1 LRIKAG
7 TNEVENTAEAE
18 IIAND
23 LRELGGMSFC
33 GVSLRRK
40 ISDGDTRF
48 FDTEARTG
56 AEPILLLRSR
66 GTCSHEQANDQKC
79 RQTTAS
85 QAQKHYFLR
94 GT

>member
-1 LRIKAG
+1 LRIEAG
-7 TNEVENTAEAE
+7 TDDVKDAAEAE
-18 IIAND
+18 VVAND
-23 LRELGGMSFC
+23 LRELAGMSFG
-33 GVSLRRK
+33 GVSLRRE

-48 FDTEARTG
+48 FDAKAGAR
-56 AEPILLLRSR
+56 AEPILLLRPRDICSR
-66 GTCSHEQANDQKC
+66 EKANEQKC